1 MKESGLRIRVD
12 SALRGQ
18 FVDTCRALDT
28 TAAQVLRS
36 YMRQFVVQNEGVLQ
50 DELFPHSSTATGFPS
65 GGEPETNK

>member
-18 FVDTCRALDT
+18 FIDTCRALDT

-36 YMRQFVVQNEGVLQ
+36 YMRHFVVQNEGVLQ
-50 DELFPHSSTATGFPS
+50 DELFPRSSSATGLPVS
-65 GGEPETNK
+65 DDPETSR